1 MTYSLLLGL
10 AVGLS
15 VLFFWIGRRA
25 ARTNPG
31 LSNQVNR
38 YLEDNPDSLLRD
50 SSVVAAAHEPSFFE
64 RVLAPG
70 MRSGLG
76 RLGSLTP
83 SRGAEA
89 IAKKL
94 DTAGHPMGLTALN
107 FLGLKFISAI
117 LGAVVGALVF
127 TLLLKQSLTYGLLFA
142 LIFGI
147 LGFYLPNFWLS
158 SVVRR
163 RQHDI
168 VRALPDALDMIVVC
182 TEAGQSFDQAI
193 RRVSEYWHNPLTD
206 EFNRIL
212 AEIAFGRTR
221 HEALTSTSERIQMT
235 EMSNLIAAIIQADV
249 LGVSI
254 GKVLRVQADQL
265 RTIRRQRAEELAR
278 QASIKMLFPLVFL
291 IFPAMFAVLLGP
303 AIPLLMEVFGG
314 GGL

>member
-1 MTYSLLLGL
+1 M
-10 AVGLS
+10 
-15 VLFFWIGRRA
+15 
-25 ARTNPG
+25 
-31 LSNQVNR
+31 
-38 YLEDNPDSLLRD
+38 
-50 SSVVAAAHEPSFFE
+50 
-64 RVLAPG
+64 
-70 MRSGLG
+70 
-76 RLGSLTP
+76 
-83 SRGAEA
+83 
-89 IAKKL
+89 
-94 DTAGHPMGLTALN
+94 
-107 FLGLKFISAI
+107 
-117 LGAVVGALVF
+117 
-127 TLLLKQSLTYGLLFA
+127 
-142 LIFGI
+142 
-147 LGFYLPNFWLS
+147 GFYLPNFWLS